1 LVAFRP
7 EPEHAEGQ
15 RRQNLLAISF
25 FILALVTAY
34 IPADMQ
40 QSIAWSMRVTTLR
53 PFILTQQW
61 VVAAKENAT
70 ETGILRAQLDSL
82 TATLSSQAGL
92 LDENRVLRDLL
103 DLAERGEGFFR
114 PATVL
119 RSGIP
124 GSESMFFLELGS
136 GDGIANGA
144 PVVNRH
150 GLVGRILEVRQEMSV
165 GMDWTHPDF
174 RVSAM
179 LQDGRIYGIVENR
192 RGAFRE
198 EDRLVLNGTAYYETA
213 SDDTPVVTS
222 GLGGVFPR
230 GIPIG
235 RIAGIEEVQGQWRK
249 AYRLRPMVEP
259 GSVTHVI
266 VFTNRVPD
274 NVDQLWSDDSL
285 STVEKEIVERREP

>member
-1 LVAFRP
+1 MAFRP

-25 FILALVTAY
+25 LILALVAATL
-34 IPADMQ
+34 PADMQ
-40 QSIAWSMRVTTLR
+40 QSIAWAMRVTTLR
-53 PFILTQQW
+53 PFIVTQQW
-61 VVAAKENAT
+61 VAAAKENAA

-82 TATLSSQAGL
+82 TATVSSQASL

-103 DLAERGEGFFR
+103 DLVERGEGSFR
-114 PATVL
+114 PATIL

-124 GSESMFFLELGS
+124 GSESMFFLELGA
-136 GDGIANGA
+136 GDGIENGA

-150 GLVGRILEVRQEMSV
+150 GLVGRILEVRQEMSL

-179 LQDGRIYGIVENR
+179 LQDGRTYGIVENR

-213 SDDTPVVTS
+213 
-222 GLGGVFPR
+222 
-230 GIPIG
+230 
-235 RIAGIEEVQGQWRK
+235 
-249 AYRLRPMVEP
+249 
-259 GSVTHVI
+259 
-266 VFTNRVPD
+266 PD
-274 NVDQLWSDDSL
+274 LSL
-285 STVEKEIVERREP
+285 IHI

>member
-1 LVAFRP
+1 MAYGP
-7 EPEHAEGQ
+7 EPKHAEGH
-15 RRQNLLAISF
+15 RQGLLAISF
-25 FILALVTAY
+25 LLLALVAAY
-34 IPADMQ
+34 IPAATQ
-40 QSIAWSMRVTTLR
+40 QSIAWSMRVTVLR
-53 PFILTQQW
+53 PFIATQQW
-61 VVAAKENAT
+61 MVAAKDNAADV
-70 ETGILRAQLDSL
+70 GVLRAQLDSL
-82 TATLSSQAGL
+82 SATVSSQAGL
-92 LDENRVLRDLL
+92 LDENQTLRDLL
-103 DLAERGEGFFR
+103 DLAERGETSFR

-124 GSESMFFLELGS
+124 GSESMFFLDLGS
-136 GDGIANGA
+136 RDGIENGA
-144 PVVNRH
+144 PVVDRH
-150 GLVGRILEVRQEMSV
+150 GLVGRILEVRQEISV

-174 RVSAM
+174 RASAM
-179 LQDGRIYGIVENR
+179 LQDGGTYGIVENR

-213 SDDTPVVTS
+213 PDNTLVLTS

-266 VFTNRVPD
+266 VFTGIVPNNLD
-274 NVDQLWSDDSL
+274 RLWSADSL
-285 STVEKEIVERREP
+285 RILEKEVVEGREP

>member
-1 LVAFRP
+1 MAYGP
-7 EPEHAEGQ
+7 EPKHAEGH
-15 RRQNLLAISF
+15 RQGLLAISF
-25 FILALVTAY
+25 LLLALVAAY
-34 IPADMQ
+34 IPAATQ
-40 QSIAWSMRVTTLR
+40 QSIAWSMRVTVLR
-53 PFILTQQW
+53 PFIATQQW
-61 VVAAKENAT
+61 MVAAKDNAADV
-70 ETGILRAQLDSL
+70 GVLRAQLDSL
-82 TATLSSQAGL
+82 SATVSSQAGL
-92 LDENRVLRDLL
+92 LDENQTLRDLL
-103 DLAERGEGFFR
+103 DLAERGETSFR

-124 GSESMFFLELGS
+124 GSESMFFLNLGS
-136 GDGIANGA
+136 RDGIENGA
-144 PVVNRH
+144 PVVDRH
-150 GLVGRILEVRQEMSV
+150 GLVGRILEVRQEISV

-174 RVSAM
+174 RASAM
-179 LQDGRIYGIVENR
+179 LQDGGTYGIVENR

-213 SDDTPVVTS
+213 PDNTLVLTS

-266 VFTNRVPD
+266 VFTGIVPNNLD
-274 NVDQLWSDDSL
+274 RLWSADSL
-285 STVEKEIVERREP
+285 RILEKEVVEGREP

>member
-1 LVAFRP
+1 MAYGP
-7 EPEHAEGQ
+7 EPKHAEGH
-15 RRQNLLAISF
+15 RQGLLAISF
-25 FILALVTAY
+25 LLLALVAAY
-34 IPADMQ
+34 IPAATQ
-40 QSIAWSMRVTTLR
+40 QSIAWSMRVTVLR
-53 PFILTQQW
+53 PFIATQQW
-61 VVAAKENAT
+61 MVAAKDNAADV
-70 ETGILRAQLDSL
+70 GVLRAQLDSL
-82 TATLSSQAGL
+82 SATVSSQAGL
-92 LDENRVLRDLL
+92 LDENQTLRDLL
-103 DLAERGEGFFR
+103 DLAERGETSFR

-124 GSESMFFLELGS
+124 GSESMFFLDLGS
-136 GDGIANGA
+136 RDGIENGA
-144 PVVNRH
+144 PVVDRH
-150 GLVGRILEVRQEMSV
+150 GLVGRILEVRQEISA

-174 RVSAM
+174 RASAM
-179 LQDGRIYGIVENR
+179 LQDGGTYGIVENR

-213 SDDTPVVTS
+213 PDNTLVLTS

-266 VFTNRVPD
+266 VFTGIVPNNLD
-274 NVDQLWSDDSL
+274 RLWSADSL
-285 STVEKEIVERREP
+285 RILEKEVVEGREP